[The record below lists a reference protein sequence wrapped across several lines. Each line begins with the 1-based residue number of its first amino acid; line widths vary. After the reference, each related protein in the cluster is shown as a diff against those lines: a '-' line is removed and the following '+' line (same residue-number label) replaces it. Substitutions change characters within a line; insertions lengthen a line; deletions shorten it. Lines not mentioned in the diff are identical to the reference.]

1 MNKTFQLLLLIGLL
15 AGLLK
20 TSPLQA
26 QQACKDSSFIVP
38 NGACIA
44 IYDPV
49 CGCDGFTYGNSC
61 EALTLYG
68 TTSWIAGTCPVSDCA
83 GLDISYESYL
93 ITNSTQVTF
102 LDQSSM
108 ANGQILTWS
117 WDFGD
122 GNSSSEQNPVHTYSA
137 PGTYPVCL
145 TVVALGPNGQ
155 NCEGTACQ
163 MVEVP
168 ENCFDQC
175 MYDFEYDLSGTTLHA
190 AFDFGDIDPPFFFY
204 VDWSLDGGAATGTG
218 LDFVKLIETPGI
230 HTLCATYPTGDFTPE
245 TCTVCQAIEVTTN
258 CIEPSQIDSSANCG
272 AVFDPVCGCDGVTY
286 SNRCEAQY
294 YGGVTSWLPGTC
306 GSICNNLFIDFIGE
320 NTGGSLTVWTFQ
332 PETVFPGGNL
342 TSWFWDFGNGQTSME
357 EAPTL
362 NFQDPGEY
370 EVCLTVSG
378 LFADGTQCGG
388 TFCKKIIVAG
398 QACFDPSVIDQNVLC
413 PAVYEPV
420 CGCNGV
426 TYPNECV
433 AYNYN
438 GITAWTPGICATDC
452 INPAW
457 VDSSAACLKIYDPVC
472 GCDNVTYDNDCYAIR
487 YGGVTSWTQGPCCP
501 NPECK
506 ADFEVELLLAGN
518 SILVINR
525 SLNAEAS
532 LLDFG
537 DGSPMLN
544 GVFDSVYHTYPQPGT
559 YQICLEISNFAGTC
573 TNKYCY
579 LVNLTSNTS
588 DPNAPLV
595 QMDLAPNPAQNQ
607 TTVRVSG
614 ANPQQIQLLD
624 MFGKIVRSEQINQAL
639 YELETASIPAG
650 VYLLQVW
657 TDRGMVARKLVITR

>member
-20 TSPLQA
+20 PSPLLA
-26 QQACKDSSFIVP
+26 QQACKDSSFINP
-38 NGACIA
+38 EAGCFTIF
-44 IYDPV
+44 DPV
-49 CGCDGFTYGNSC
+49 CGCDGVTYGNSC
-61 EALTLYG
+61 EALYFHG
-68 TTSWIAGTCPVSDCA
+68 ITSWVAGICQANCA
-83 GLDISYESYL
+83 GFDISYESYL

-122 GNSSSEQNPVHTYSA
+122 GSSSSEQNPVHTFSA
-137 PGTYPVCL
+137 PGTYLVCM
-145 TVVALGPNGQ
+145 TVVAVGPNGQ

-168 ENCFDQC
+168 EDCFDQC
-175 MYDFEYDLSGTTLHA
+175 MYDFEYDLNGTTIHA

-245 TCTVCQAIEVTTN
+245 TCTVCQAFEVTTN
-258 CIEPSQIDSSANCG
+258 CIEPSQIDSSTICG

-286 SNRCEAQY
+286 SNPCVAQY
-294 YGGVTSWLPGTC
+294 YGGVTSWLPGAC
-306 GSICNNLFIDFIGE
+306 
-320 NTGGSLTVWTFQ
+320 
-332 PETVFPGGNL
+332 
-342 TSWFWDFGNGQTSME
+342 
-357 EAPTL
+357 
-362 NFQDPGEY
+362 
-370 EVCLTVSG
+370 
-378 LFADGTQCGG
+378 
-388 TFCKKIIVAG
+388 AG
-398 QACFDPSVIDQNVLC
+398 QSCFDSTVINLNVLC

-426 TYPNECV
+426 TYSNECV

-438 GITAWTPGICATDC
+438 GITAWTPGICPTDC

-457 VDSSAACLKIYDPVC
+457 VDSSAACIEIYAPVC

-588 DPNAPLV
+588 DPNTPLV
-595 QMDLAPNPAQNQ
+595 QLDLAPNPAQSQ
-607 TTVRVSG
+607 TIVSVSG
-614 ANPQQIQLLD
+614 ANPQQLQLFD
-624 MFGKIVRSEQINQAL
+624 MFGKKVRSEQINQAV
-639 YELETASIPAG
+639 YELDTASLPAG

>member
-1 MNKTFQLLLLIGLL
+1 MNRTFQLLLLVGLF
-15 AGLLK
+15 AGFLK
-20 TSPLQA
+20 PSPLQA
-26 QQACKDSSFIVP
+26 QQACKDSSNINTNAVCLTIF
-38 NGACIA
+38 
-44 IYDPV
+44 DPV
-49 CGCDGFTYGNSC
+49 CGCDGVTYGNGC
-61 EALTLYG
+61 EAFFYHG
-68 TTSWIAGTCPVSDCA
+68 ITSWVAGICQANCA

-108 ANGQILTWS
+108 ANGQVLTWT

-122 GNSSSEQNPVHTYSA
+122 GSSSSEQNPVHTFSA
-137 PGTYPVCL
+137 PGTYLVCL

-168 ENCFDQC
+168 EDCFDQC
-175 MYDFEYDLSGTTLHA
+175 MYDFEYDLNGTTLHA

-204 VDWSLDGGAATGTG
+204 VNWSLDGGAATGTG
-218 LDFVKLIETPGI
+218 LDFVNLIETPGI

-245 TCTVCQAIEVTTN
+245 TCTVCQAFEVTTN
-258 CIEPSQIDSSANCG
+258 CIEPSQIDSSTICG

-286 SNRCEAQY
+286 SNACVAQY
-294 YGGVTSWLPGTC
+294 YGGVTSW
-306 GSICNNLFIDFIGE
+306 
-320 NTGGSLTVWTFQ
+320 
-332 PETVFPGGNL
+332 FPG
-342 TSWFWDFGNGQTSME
+342 
-357 EAPTL
+357 A
-362 NFQDPGEY
+362 
-370 EVCLTVSG
+370 
-378 LFADGTQCGG
+378 CGG
-388 TFCKKIIVAG
+388 
-398 QACFDPSVIDQNVLC
+398 QSCFDSTVINLNVLC

-420 CGCNGV
+420 CGCDGV

-438 GITAWTPGICATDC
+438 GITAWTPGICPTDC

-457 VDSSAACLKIYDPVC
+457 VDSSAACIEIYAPVC

-559 YQICLEISNFAGTC
+559 YQICLEISNFTGTC
-573 TNKYCY
+573 ANKYCY

-588 DPNAPLV
+588 DPNTPMV
-595 QMDLAPNPAQNQ
+595 QLDLSPNPAQSQ
-607 TTVRVSG
+607 TIVSVSG
-614 ANPQQIQLLD
+614 ANPQQLQLFD
-624 MFGKIVRSEQINQAL
+624 MFGKKVHAEQINQAVF
-639 YELETASIPAG
+639 ELNTASLPAG

-657 TDRGMVARKLVITR
+657 TDLGMVARKLVITR